1 MMKVRSLLAFLGLLV
16 WFVLGGLYQRLIVW
30 PIVRLRPSRRAAVV
44 SAYMRGMS
52 RTIFALIR
60 FGGGRAVRM
69 GALPTGGPVLAVMNH
84 QSLLDI
90 PTLILMGS
98 PYVPWFVTRQRYG
111 RFIPAVSL
119 CIRLLG
125 CPLIDPR
132 DRRGS
137 LRVLRDTA
145 RTQPHGV
152 AIFPEGHRTPDGEV
166 RPFKIAGAELM
177 LKERMVP
184 VYLVVTDG
192 FWRCRRLLDFVF
204 GMDTIDGWTEVLGPF
219 EPAPGQDVADFLEGL
234 RERMVA
240 HLESMRGRL
249 GAA

>member
-1 MMKVRSLLAFLGLLV
+1 M
-16 WFVLGGLYQRLIVW
+16 
-30 PIVRLRPSRRAAVV
+30 
-44 SAYMRGMS
+44 
-52 RTIFALIR
+52 
-60 FGGGRAVRM
+60 GR
-69 GALPTGGPVLAVMNH
+69 
-84 QSLLDI
+84 
-90 PTLILMGS
+90 
-98 PYVPWFVTRQRYG
+98 PYVPWFVTRARYG

-132 DRRGS
+132 DRRTS

-152 AIFPEGHRTPDGEV
+152 AIFPEGHRTTDGDL
-166 RPFKIAGAELM
+166 RPFKIAGAEVM

-192 FWRCRRLLDFVF
+192 FWRCRRLVDFVF
-204 GMDTIDGWTEVLGPF
+204 GMDAIDGRTEVLGPF
-219 EPAPGQDVADFLEGL
+219 EPAPGQEVAAFLDAL
-234 RERMVA
+234 RDRMVV
-240 HLESMRGRL
+240 HLAAMRGGR